1 MASNTQRISTPLS
14 TPQQRHFSTPPSST
28 DSPAT
33 SFNSRNSLQTMPKSN
48 RLSTPSSLSNR
59 LSLTSSRPAPP
70 SPAVS
75 RRTST
80 ALSSI
85 PAATSRPNSLEKRGS
100 LLPLTPTAPDTPTS
114 GTTDPTSLSA
124 RRSIQIRDY
133 AFRVSISDP
142 RALGLGED
150 VPKPNRVRLLN
161 RKLLGEQGWR
171 IWRKKKREE
180 TKRARGSV
188 GSISSVASSQRSE
201 DDWEDEDVPISDS
214 DEDDEDVSGWGN
226 FEENDRS
233 ALTTP
238 DDEGMPSALLF
249 LPRRPHY
256 RVQNNP
262 YDYYPE
268 EQNSGELR
276 PGLYRALFDFEPE
289 GADEMALQEDQV
301 VRVIGRG
308 GDGWAVVLMDSGAAD
323 GENTA
328 QSQKHALVPEGYLEA
343 VELDV

>member
-1 MASNTQRISTPLS
+1 
-14 TPQQRHFSTPPSST
+14 
-28 DSPAT
+28 
-33 SFNSRNSLQTMPKSN
+33 MPKSN

-100 LLPLTPTAPDTPTS
+100 LLPLTPTAPETPIP
-114 GTTDPTSLSA
+114 GMIDPTSSA

-188 GSISSVASSQRSE
+188 GSISSVASSQCSE
-201 DDWEDEDVPISDS
+201 DDWEEDVPISDS

-226 FEENDRS
+226 FEDNDRS

-238 DDEGMPSALLF
+238 DDDDDEDG
-249 LPRRPHY
+249 
-256 RVQNNP
+256 
-262 YDYYPE
+262 YYPE
-268 EQNSGELR
+268 DQNSGELQS
-276 PGLYRALFDFEPE
+276 GLYRAMFDFEPE
-289 GADEMALQEDQV
+289 GADEMALQEDQI

-323 GENTA
+323 GETTA